1 MNKRNK
7 VKHLNR
13 EKAHRDA
20 LINNMITSLFKYE
33 RIESTQAKLK
43 VIRSHAEKII
53 TRAKRNLAADLAPAV
68 ALHNKREVLKRIKDR
83 NIVTKL
89 FEDIAVRYAT
99 INGGYTRI
107 LKLVNRPSDNS
118 EVGILELTTRKDRPT
133 LIQEIKDKREAIS
146 EEKKAKST
154 AEAPAKKE
162 KAPKKE
168 AAPKP
173 KKKLAAPKKAVKKKA
188 PVKKAK
194 PKKKK

>member
-13 EKAHRDA
+13 EKGHRDA

-43 VIRSHAEKII
+43 VVRSHAEKII
-53 TRAKRNLAADLAPAV
+53 TRAKRNLATDIAPAV
-68 ALHNKREVLKRIKDR
+68 ALHNKREVLKRVKDR

-89 FEDIAVRYAT
+89 FEDIAVRYANT
-99 INGGYTRI
+99 NGGYTRI
-107 LKLVNRPSDNS
+107 LKMINRASDNS
-118 EVGILELTTRKDRPT
+118 EVGILELTNRKDRPT
-133 LIQEIKDKREAIS
+133 LIKEIKDKREAIS
-146 EEKKAKST
+146 DSKKEKA
-154 AEAPAKKE
+154 AAPAPAKKE

-168 AAPKP
+168 AAPKAKAA
-173 KKKLAAPKKAVKKKA
+173 KKPAAPKKAVKKA
-188 PVKKAK
+188 A